1 MTTFDPTGSQDQ
13 EFLDFWN
20 QVDEGVKSAS
30 SSTGTIGEIEIS
42 FGWKL
47 YVAGTAQE
55 ETFFPCVPTDKAS
68 LAMAK
73 GLANKYIVDHGL
85 ENVRPTYVFCIR
97 IFKDTV
103 MNKDVSTWKG
113 DQFRF
118 IATFDPDYLGTITQK
133 LREFNVKRVGRF
145 WAQVSWGQA
154 TPNPKKKPRFVQKLD
169 ADKNP
174 IIDEQTGEAVME
186 EAPNLFAY
194 VSKIY
199 PNKEEAQKDAGGDTT
214 STSPK
219 QEGGNGSLPEGYDED
234 AWTMVA
240 TEIKAEKE
248 KGTPLPKI
256 AEAYGLSMA
265 WVTKALSA

>member
-47 YVAGTAQE
+47 YVAGTSQE
-55 ETFFPCVPTDKAS
+55 ETFFPCIPTDKAS

-118 IATFDPDYLGTITQK
+118 IATYDQDYLGTITQK

-154 TPNPKKKPRFVQKLD
+154 TLNPKRKPRMVQKLD

-174 IIDEQTGEAVME
+174 IIDENGEAVME

-199 PNKEEAQKDAGGDTT
+199 PTKEEAQKDAGGDTA

-219 QEGGNGSLPEGYDED
+219 QEGGNGSLPEGYDQD
-234 AWTMVA
+234 AWIMVA

-265 WVTKALSA
+265 WITKALSA